1 MKVKSGFLLRD
12 MGGQPVVVSVGA
24 ASKIFNGMVKLNAS
38 GKLLWEKL
46 QNDVTEQ
53 ELINALIEKYGIEE
67 ELARTD
73 VNAFLETL
81 RKPGIIE

>member
-24 ASKIFNGMVKLNAS
+24 ASKIFNGMIKLNAS
-38 GKLLWEKL
+38 GKVLWEKL

-53 ELINALIEKYGIEE
+53 ELVDALIEKYGIEE